1 MLRAALSSKNAA
13 PRTSLYLD
21 YFDQSD
27 NGLQGD
33 TGVIATGGGPK
44 YGYRLQLTMEALNQI
59 GRYLVQLPGRKNL
72 LWFSASFPISMLP
85 MGTDNLFAHNQIA
98 VYPITA
104 HGLLTNPRWDGKVAW
119 GGSDTRAIEESNKK
133 TALGYAYN
141 KWAATDLAD
150 PTGGKAFLN
159 NDLKGNMAWAIE
171 AGSNYY
177 TLTYSPTSKDW
188 NGQYRRIQLQLARQ
202 GLTLAY
208 RRGYYA
214 TDPNAPGQFSQQK
227 TVISQPILHSA
238 LRSAMVRGSP
248 EPAEIRFEMS
258 VRPSI
263 ADAELALAPGNQGNP
278 KVKGPYRRYT
288 IHYIAH
294 QRDIQCPAGPG
305 GANICTVEFVACV
318 YDADGVLI
326 NMQNN
331 EIRGAIKSAHYYA
344 LQQSSLN
351 SGFQYGQEISVPVK
365 GEYYLRVGVHV

>member
-1 MLRAALSSKNAA
+1 VLVPFILPKW
-13 PRTSLYLD
+13 PLFSLPP
-21 YFDQSD
+21 
-27 NGLQGD
+27 
-33 TGVIATGGGPK
+33 T
-44 YGYRLQLTMEALNQI
+44 
-59 GRYLVQLPGRKNL
+59 
-72 LWFSASFPISMLP
+72 
-85 MGTDNLFAHNQIA
+85 
-98 VYPITA
+98 
-104 HGLLTNPRWDGKVAW
+104 WDGKVAW

-133 TALGYAYN
+133 TALGDAYN

-177 TLTYSPTSKDW
+177 TLTYSPTSQDW

-263 ADAELALAPGNQGNP
+263 ADAELALAPGEP
-278 KVKGPYRRYT
+278 
-288 IHYIAH
+288 
-294 QRDIQCPAGPG
+294 
-305 GANICTVEFVACV
+305 
-318 YDADGVLI
+318 
-326 NMQNN
+326 
-331 EIRGAIKSAHYYA
+331 
-344 LQQSSLN
+344 
-351 SGFQYGQEISVPVK
+351 K
-365 GEYYLRVGVHV
+365 GEGSLSALHHPLHRPPARHSMSGRSGRCEYLHCGICSVRLRCRRRSHQYAEQ